1 MHSSNYEALPHGSS
15 NFRIAVFSEKKYDA
29 PLHHH
34 AEYAI
39 FYLAS
44 GRMKFG
50 IAGDD
55 YIINAGDILFIEPNT
70 PYYALRTDEDDSFHY
85 YAVVFHAELLGQP
98 NDPCRR
104 FLEESHI
111 NRFLVLSDV
120 LLARID

>member
-55 YIINAGDILFIEPNT
+55 YNKQT
-70 PYYALRTDEDDSFHY
+70 WLRER
-85 YAVVFHAELLGQP
+85 V
-98 NDPCRR
+98 RR
-104 FLEESHI
+104 CGT
-111 NRFLVLSDV
+111 RFK
-120 LLARID
+120 IH